1 MSQLLT
7 QLQDLQNKVNSLSD
21 ARDNF
26 TILKQGAALERP
38 TFPVNPFQFRVPE
51 PCLAAILDWRMM
63 HGILWVLQ
71 ETFLNDYLLEMDEFK
86 ELASSSQGLRLDI
99 PGKTKQP
106 GSEMTRAPQ
115 NSSIPVPRFQRGGGL
130 LNHTGGTYSHGDLID
145 FPSFRSCIWEI
156 FLTLWNFKAGKS
168 TSRLKLFETSRS
180 ASHNA
185 LDQRS

>member
-1 MSQLLT
+1 MCAAFPFDVAGRSPCI
-7 QLQDLQNKVNSLSD
+7 VNVTSHQ
-21 ARDNF
+21 
-26 TILKQGAALERP
+26 KK
-38 TFPVNPFQFRVPE
+38 
-51 PCLAAILDWRMM
+51 

-71 ETFLNDYLLEMDEFK
+71 EPFLNDHLLEMDEFK

-145 FPSFRSCIWEI
+145 FPRFRSCIWEM
-156 FLTLWNFKAGKS
+156 FLTLWNFKAGQS
-168 TSRLKLFETSRS
+168 TSRLVEMSML
-180 ASHNA
+180 
-185 LDQRS
+185 